1 MANYIHP
8 DPYPLR
14 TFNIIYVVFTRSLVQ
29 RKLKIRITGCCAKR
43 VPYTF
48 FREWA
53 FLLWLR
59 IYFFCDSWIYIF
71 SSSGNWH
78 LLSRDFWTNDFCGN
92 NFSLFWR
99 FLVLKAR
106 KLHQTRCK
114 TCPFDELANGGL
126 RTNQSDSNLEGV
138 ESAIMYKS
146 LWTNLHFGVFAHTS
160 DANTTSAA

>member
-1 MANYIHP
+1 M
-8 DPYPLR
+8 
-14 TFNIIYVVFTRSLVQ
+14 
-29 RKLKIRITGCCAKR
+29 IR
-43 VPYTF
+43 
-48 FREWA
+48 ES
-53 FLLWLR
+53 
-59 IYFFCDSWIYIF
+59 IYFRPRETGIYFRVIF
-71 SSSGNWH
+71 ELTTFAGIIFH
-78 LLSRDFWTNDFCGN
+78 FFEDFW
-92 NFSLFWR
+92 
-99 FLVLKAR
+99 VLKAR